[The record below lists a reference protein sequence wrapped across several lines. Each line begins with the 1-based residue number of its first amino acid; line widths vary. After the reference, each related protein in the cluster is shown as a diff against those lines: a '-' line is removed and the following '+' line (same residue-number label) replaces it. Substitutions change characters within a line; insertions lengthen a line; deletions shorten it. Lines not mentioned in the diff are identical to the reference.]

1 MKFFKWVLAI
11 LLIIIAIII
20 VRTFMH
26 NPQTSAA
33 IDVVTIDID
42 EDRASQHLS
51 QAIQFAT
58 ISPQDPAQRDHAV
71 FEQFIQWAADTY
83 PDVHR
88 EMSLQRLDD
97 TLLFKWQGRRSSCSH

>member
-51 QAIQFAT
+51 QAIKFAT

-71 FEQFIQWAADTY
+71 LS
-83 PDVHR
+83 
-88 EMSLQRLDD
+88 SLFNGQQIP
-97 TLLFKWQGRRSSCSH
+97 TLMCIVK

>member
-33 IDVVTIDID
+33 IVVVTIDID
-42 EDRASQHLS
+42 EDRASQHL
-51 QAIQFAT
+51 
-58 ISPQDPAQRDHAV
+58 
-71 FEQFIQWAADTY
+71 
-83 PDVHR
+83 
-88 EMSLQRLDD
+88 
-97 TLLFKWQGRRSSCSH
+97 